1 MRRPMPLR
9 FFTIRTACH
18 FAMCLLIF
26 CFLTGVGLEWLGI
39 SKSRTTFPVLQS
51 PAAKGSPHVGGVF
64 RWSWGQ
70 DDFPAHRLL
79 RPDLWLL
86 GFSWL
91 WVPFQGEAGR
101 LSGDPNCTWR
111 VHTKVSRIW
120 PSNDQNSNLYPK
132 LRVLK
137 IQSSFLFKSLF
148 RAYADYQAEW
158 AAGGLMTIFIQ
169 SSECLKK
176 HQTNSRRPKVAKKN
190 IKTFLGDDGRPDWV
204 ARKTCNYLTGS
215 IEVRD
220 LDF

>member
-1 MRRPMPLR
+1 MLL
-9 FFTIRTACH
+9 FCLFGQGLCQKNTFTVIVFTVRTACH

-26 CFLTGVGLEWLGI
+26 CFLTEVGLEWLGI

-70 DDFPAHRLL
+70 DDIPAHRLL

-132 LRVLK
+132 LHVLK
-137 IQSSFLFKSLF
+137 IQS
-148 RAYADYQAEW
+148 
-158 AAGGLMTIFIQ
+158 
-169 SSECLKK
+169 
-176 HQTNSRRPKVAKKN
+176 
-190 IKTFLGDDGRPDWV
+190 
-204 ARKTCNYLTGS
+204 
-215 IEVRD
+215 
-220 LDF
+220 

>member
-1 MRRPMPLR
+1 MPHLGAIISVNISRRNVAFLFGQGLCQENTLSRLMPLS

-18 FAMCLLIF
+18 FAMFLLIF
-26 CFLTGVGLEWLGI
+26 CFLTEVGLEWLGI

-70 DDFPAHRLL
+70 DDSPAYCLL
-79 RPDLWLL
+79 CPDLCLL

-120 PSNDQNSNLYPK
+120 PSNDQNSYLYPK
-132 LRVLK
+132 LHVLK

-158 AAGGLMTIFIQ
+158 AAGGLMTTFIQ
-169 SSECLKK
+169 SSECLK
-176 HQTNSRRPKVAKKN
+176 N
-190 IKTFLGDDGRPDWV
+190 IK
-204 ARKTCNYLTGS
+204 
-215 IEVRD
+215 
-220 LDF
+220 

>member
-1 MRRPMPLR
+1 MPR
-9 FFTIRTACH
+9 EYFESPNASQFFTIRTACH

-26 CFLTGVGLEWLGI
+26 CFLTEVGLEWLGI

-111 VHTKVSRIW
+111 VHTKVSHKTNPQTTEIAIYTQLHV
-120 PSNDQNSNLYPK
+120 S
-132 LRVLK
+132 K
-137 IQSSFLFKSLF
+137 IQSSFLYKSLF

-158 AAGGLMTIFIQ
+158 AAGGLMTTFIQ

-176 HQTNSRRPKVAKKN
+176 Q
-190 IKTFLGDDGRPDWV
+190 
-204 ARKTCNYLTGS
+204 
-215 IEVRD
+215 
-220 LDF
+220 